1 MSAIDINSWMTQ
13 LLACLGRNRQRQLFS
28 LQGPRDWCD
37 ARLEALLQLEPGL
50 QVLSNRRLGA
60 EPIPFNKAD
69 TCLGGEAR
77 LVALDLFEG
86 FNPDVLCI
94 AAGLVQA
101 GGVLLLLSPKPGD
114 WSMAQDRYACWQDQS
129 RSRRARF
136 AEYFFTELEADSE
149 VGLQVTPESL
159 PAVASSLAMLSATP
173 ILHGQTAEQGLCL
186 QRIERCL
193 ARKQDAVVLIRADR
207 GRGKSSC
214 LGLLVE
220 RLQADYRI
228 VVCANSRQSAAA
240 LLRLAPHA
248 VFVAPDRLLQE
259 RPVLDLVVIDEAAM
273 IPLSLLRQIQRH
285 YPRLVMATTS
295 GGYEGTGQGF
305 MLRFVAALD
314 SANLLQLELRDPVRW
329 CRGDRLESWLDR
341 VLMLDSETLSDGS
354 VAPDVDACELQLV
367 EDPGNPDYFP
377 LLQQVYRLLNA
388 AHYRTRPSDLR
399 MLMENPDLRLIVARA
414 GEQVVG
420 AILLNQEGG
429 LDDDLCEQVFLG
441 YRRPQGHLLAQMLTA
456 HAGLRRFAC
465 YRGLRVQRIAVNQ
478 AWRRRGLGTRLL
490 EAALEH
496 ARVGGLDYLGASFAF
511 DMETASFWQQTQFAL
526 AHISYAQGKS
536 SGDHSIAVLRSLTPQ
551 VGANLARLQ
560 CRIRQQLPAWMTQF
574 LQGMEAEQ
582 VVALLRFAGYEAA
595 LSDLEQDEIE
605 AFARGNK
612 GFESCFVSVQ
622 KFIMRCVAQSV
633 EQSPRYF
640 DSLLIEKA
648 IQNRDW
654 NRLEREP
661 SAKGRKQLQN
671 CLRRLVEA
679 ELNRNISPLYVT
691 RRR

>member
-1 MSAIDINSWMTQ
+1 MTAIDIISWMSE
-13 LLACLGRNRQRQLFS
+13 LLARLGRNRQRQLLS
-28 LQGPRDWCD
+28 LQGSQTWCD
-37 ARLEALLQLEPGL
+37 AQLEALLQLEPAL

-60 EPIPFNKAD
+60 DPIPFHKAD

-101 GGVLLLLSPKPGD
+101 GGILLLMSPAPGD
-114 WSMAQDRYACWQDQS
+114 WNMAADRYACWQDQS
-129 RSRRARF
+129 RSARARF
-136 AEYFFTELEADSE
+136 AEYFFTALEADSE
-149 VGLQVTPESL
+149 IGLRVTPESL
-159 PAVASSLAMLSATP
+159 PPASSSLPTLTATA
-173 ILHGQTAEQGLCL
+173 IEQGQTAEQAVCL
-186 QRIERCL
+186 RRIEQWL
-193 ARKQDAVVLIRADR
+193 ARKQAAVVLLRADR

-228 VVCANSRQSAAA
+228 VVCANSRQNTAA

-259 RPVLDLVVIDEAAM
+259 RPALDLVVIDEAAM
-273 IPLSLLRQIQRH
+273 IPLSLLRQIQRQ

-305 MLRFVAALD
+305 MIRFMAALD
-314 SANLLQLELRDPVRW
+314 SANLLQLELHDPVRW
-329 CRGDRLESWLDR
+329 CRGDRLESWLNR
-341 VLMLDSETLSDGS
+341 VLMLDNRTVADSAA
-354 VAPDVDACELQLV
+354 APDAGACELQLI

-441 YRRPQGHLLAQMLTA
+441 HRRPQGHLLAQMLTA

-465 YRGLRVQRIAVNQ
+465 YRGVRVQRIAVDE

-496 ARVGGLDYLGASFAF
+496 VRAAGLDYLGASFAF
-511 DMETASFWQQTQFAL
+511 DPETASFWQQARFAL
-526 AHISYAQGKS
+526 VHISYAQGKS

-551 VGANLARLQ
+551 VDADLARLQ
-560 CRIRQQLPAWMTQF
+560 CRIRRQLPAWMTQF

-582 VVALLRFAGYEAA
+582 VVALLCFADYEAS
-595 LSDLEQDEIE
+595 LGDLEQGEIE

-612 GFESCFVSVQ
+612 GFELCFVSLQ

-633 EQSPRYF
+633 GQKSRYF
-640 DSLLIEKA
+640 DDLLIEKA

-654 NRLEREP
+654 DRLEREP
-661 SAKGRKQLQN
+661 AAMGRKQIQN
-671 CLRRLVEA
+671 RLRRLVEA
-679 ELNRNISPLYVT
+679 ELKAC
-691 RRR
+691 